1 MICFELEKIF
11 KTLKENNIYIELN
24 FDDTNFTF
32 LNEKLRD
39 FLDQSKKNI
48 DNYVELWDAMKK
60 YTNHY
65 EFIHTPIPEYNVC
78 ISKYTPISRAFYK
91 MIEIIKFFNINN
103 EDQIHSF
110 HLAEAPGGFME
121 ALCFLRENKKN
132 EKHIGI
138 SLHDNND
145 KTTPFW
151 KLGSSLFTK
160 YKNKIEIENGISG
173 DGDLYKTVNFLYLK
187 NKYGNSMNL
196 ITADGGF
203 DFSLDYNQQEKN
215 MLRLL
220 FTEICYALILQ
231 EPGGTFIL
239 KIFDIFLEQTVE
251 LLYILS
257 LCYENVY
264 VMKPSTSRS
273 ANSEKYVICKNFKNT
288 ININLVS
295 KLFYSLQTLEKCP
308 KMFISS
314 ILYNITIPSNYLNQI
329 REINTIIG
337 QNQLETINSTIMLIE
352 QQPRK
357 KDRIYQCIKENIN
370 KCVEWCIDN
379 NIDYR
384 NHLEKENVF
393 IKS

>member
-1 MICFELEKIF
+1 MICFELQKIF
-11 KTLKENNIYIELN
+11 KNLKENDINIELQI
-24 FDDTNFTF
+24 DESKFTF
-32 LNEKLRD
+32 LNKKLRD
-39 FLDQSKKNI
+39 FLEQSKKNI
-48 DNYVELWDAMKK
+48 DNYVELWDSMKK

-65 EFIHTPIPEYNVC
+65 EFIHTPIPEYNTC

-91 MIEIIKFFNINN
+91 MIEIINFFNISN
-103 EDQIHSF
+103 EKQLNSF

-121 ALCFLRENKKN
+121 ALCFLRENKQN

-138 SLHDNND
+138 SLHNND
-145 KTTPFW
+145 NTTPFW
-151 KLGSSLFTK
+151 KRDSSLFTK
-160 YKNKIEIENGISG
+160 YKNKIEIENGLTR
-173 DGDLYKTVNFLYLK
+173 DGDLYKTENFLYLK

-220 FTEICYALILQ
+220 FTEICYALVLQ

-264 VMKPSTSRS
+264 LMKPSTSRS
-273 ANSEKYVICKNFKNT
+273 ANSEKYIICKNFKNT
-288 ININLVS
+288 MNVNIVS
-295 KLFYSLQTLEKCP
+295 RLFYSLQTLEKSP
-308 KMFISS
+308 KLFISS
-314 ILYNITIPSNYLNQI
+314 LLFNVTIPSSYLNQI

-337 QNQLETINSTIMLIE
+337 QNQLETINSTIMIIE
-352 QQPRK
+352 QQSRK
-357 KDRIYQCIKENIN
+357 KERIYQYVKENIN
-370 KCVEWCIDN
+370 KCIEWCLEN
-379 NIDYR
+379 NIEHR
-384 NHLEKENVF
+384 NHLQKENVF
-393 IKS
+393 IKT

>member
-11 KTLKENNIYIELN
+11 KNLKEDDIYVKLQIDES
-24 FDDTNFTF
+24 DFTY
-32 LNEKLRD
+32 LNEKLRN

-48 DNYVELWDAMKK
+48 DNYVELWDSMKK

-65 EFIHTPIPEYNVC
+65 EFIHTPIPEYNTC

-91 MIEIIKFFNINN
+91 MIEIINFFNISDEEEIN
-103 EDQIHSF
+103 SF

-121 ALCFLRENKKN
+121 ALCFLRENKQN

-138 SLHDNND
+138 SLRNND

-151 KLGSSLFTK
+151 KTDSSLFTK
-160 YKNKIEIENGISG
+160 YKNKIEIENGLSG
-173 DGDLYKTVNFLYLK
+173 DGDLYKTGNFLYLK
-187 NKYGNSMNL
+187 NKYGNGMNL

-220 FTEICYALILQ
+220 FTEICYALVLQ

-251 LLYILS
+251 MLYILS

-288 ININLVS
+288 ININIVT
-295 KLFYSLQTLEKCP
+295 KIFYSLQTLEKFP
-308 KMFISS
+308 KLFISS
-314 ILYNITIPSNYLNQI
+314 LLFNTTIPSSYLNQI

-337 QNQLETINSTIMLIE
+337 QNQLETINSTIMIIE
-352 QQPRK
+352 QQSRK
-357 KDRIYQCIKENIN
+357 KERIYQYVKENIN
-370 KCVEWCIDN
+370 KCIEWCIEN
-379 NIDYR
+379 NIEYR
-384 NHLEKENVF
+384 YHLEKENVF
-393 IKS
+393 IKT